1 MVATYFPALFPKI
14 AALGLLSLSPDQEL
28 CVTYTQFT
36 DSTNELEAVRYTQ
49 CKSTE
54 LTSGK
59 PAGVFKK
66 DSPKYKL
73 LQLYPVNT
81 ALDSIVYSGLWIAD
95 DKDQLSG
102 LWLLK
107 VAPGEPK
114 ELKKY
119 TDVKERQFGVGNGH
133 VFYQDCQKTEVRK
146 HFDMANAGEAV
157 NMTHEGLTICG
168 KPEFGLTNDGLVWTK
183 PEGCWKLDGNDLK
196 PSGCSD
202 VAELVFTIEALVNMD
217 PTISQDVDQSDLKT
231 LLVLVHSQLAPQ
243 TTTTITTTPT
253 DDTDSLDD
261 TESEFSGNTT
271 RPPYT
276 GDLLDKV
283 GWAVSWI
290 TIIVITFL
298 TFVFGFYLTDCCK
311 HLPRR
316 LPLPDEYRKR
326 HSSTSSNSSTSSY
339 TGNSSGTSTPS
350 GTNTP
355 SGTSKDPVSKISNPS
370 NSKSGTGKSR
380 KSSGSSGTSTNSKK
394 RGKSKKSTGKEDDTE
409 FPGEYVAIEEFQVA
423 TPSGKHTRT
432 ETREHTIPRG

>member
-14 AALGLLSLSPDQEL
+14 AALALLSLSPDQEL

-49 CKSTE
+49 CQSTE
-54 LTSGK
+54 LTSAT

-66 DSPKYKL
+66 VSSEYKL

-81 ALDSIVYSGLWIAD
+81 ALDSIVYSGLLIVN
-95 DKDQLSG
+95 DKTQLIG
-102 LWLLK
+102 LSLLK
-107 VAPGEPK
+107 LKPGESK
-114 ELKKY
+114 ELESS
-119 TDVKERQFGVGNGH
+119 VRAMEPQFGVGNGH
-133 VFYQDCQKTEVRK
+133 IFYQDCKNNVTMN
-146 HFDMANAGEAV
+146 FDLVSSGNVAFLT
-157 NMTHEGLTICG
+157 THEGWTFVDEG
-168 KPEFGLTNDGLVWTK
+168 KGM
-183 PEGCWKLDGNDLK
+183 LDGNNLK

-202 VAELVFTIEALVNMD
+202 VTELVFTVEALVNMD

-276 GDLLDKV
+276 GDLLDKTAIV
-283 GWAVSWI
+283 VSSI
-290 TIIVITFL
+290 MIIVITFL
-298 TFVFGFYLTDCCK
+298 TVVFGFYLTDCCK

-339 TGNSSGTSTPS
+339 TGNSSGTS
-350 GTNTP
+350 NP
-355 SGTSKDPVSKISNPS
+355 SGTSKDHASKTSNASNSSANSKDPASKTSSNPS
-370 NSKSGTGKSR
+370 NSKSGTEKSR

-394 RGKSKKSTGKEDDTE
+394 RGKSKKSTGKSEDSHMS
-409 FPGEYVAIEEFQVA
+409 GEYVSITSCEVP
-423 TPSGKHTRT
+423 TPSGRHTRMDMD
-432 ETREHTIPRG
+432 IYI